1 MNSKT
6 KPQDW
11 REARR
16 LQALELKSKG
26 WKQNKIAEA
35 LGVSAGA
42 VCQWFKKVREQG
54 AEALR
59 HTPPPGKPASL
70 SQTQKEQLVQ
80 ALMAGAESYGFQGQL
95 WTSKRVAWLIQFKFG
110 VKYHRAHV
118 SRLLREELNWSVQ
131 KPVEKASQ
139 RDEEAIQKW
148 RDERWPE
155 LKKKPNR
162 KTTA

>member
-1 MNSKT
+1 MRTNK
-6 KPQDW
+6 KPTDW

-16 LQALELKSKG
+16 LQALELKTKG

-42 VCQWFKKVREQG
+42 VSQWFKKVAEKG
-54 AEALR
+54 AEALH
-59 HTPPPGKPASL
+59 HTPPPGKPARL
-70 SQTQKEQLVQ
+70 SHQQKVQLVEY
-80 ALMAGAESYGFQGQL
+80 LLAGPEAYGFTGQL

-118 SRLLREELNWSVQ
+118 SRLLRQELNWSVQ

-139 RDEEAIQKW
+139 RNEEAIEKW
-148 RDERWPE
+148 RTEHWLE
-155 LKKKPNR
+155 LKKKPKP
-162 KTTA
+162 KTTP

>member
-16 LQALELKSKG
+16 LQALELKTKG

-42 VCQWFKKVREQG
+42 VCQWFKKVSEQG
-54 AEALR
+54 AEALC
-59 HTPPPGKPASL
+59 HTPPPGKPARL
-70 SQTQKEQLVQ
+70 TQTQKEQLVE
-80 ALMAGAESYGFQGQL
+80 ALMAGAETYGFSGQL

-131 KPVEKASQ
+131 KPIEKATQ
-139 RDEEAIQKW
+139 RDETAIEKW
-148 RDERWPE
+148 RTERWPE
-155 LKKKPNR
+155 LKKKPSR
-162 KTTA
+162 KATP